1 MYRLYTD
8 KNENLECEVSVKN
21 ASLKDS
27 VARLMVESED
37 GLIIAFNGTIK
48 DGKCNVP
55 IRRLKGLLPENSKGN
70 MTLELIVEDTYFKP
84 WKSEF
89 TVEEHTSVKVKVN
102 EQRSSSKPIVEV
114 KMLKTPLLHTGACEL
129 AILCEKFNITRKN
142 ITSKASTRK
151 DFKQVIKEYFSSNKE
166 YNNNK
171 DEIMEQLAVIL
182 K

>member
-1 MYRLYTD
+1 MYKLYTD

-27 VARLMVESED
+27 IARLMVESED

-102 EQRSSSKPIVEV
+102 EQRISSKPIVEV
-114 KMLKTPLLHTGACEL
+114 KMLKTPSLHTGACEL
-129 AILCEKFNITRKN
+129 AILCEKFNITKKN
-142 ITSKASTRK
+142 IASKVSTRK
-151 DFKQVIKEYFSSNKE
+151 DLKQVIKEYFSSNRE

-171 DEIMEQLAVIL
+171 DEILEQLAVIL